1 MSANKKSAIERKFK
15 LDKTVS
21 LIKQTSYPSDG
32 VRSLAFI
39 NVDNPEQVKDRV
51 TQHEIRRHVMVTI
64 GQSRRKDGNHPRK
77 RHQVAVATT
86 APQQVPRPLSPATP
100 SYWGEVKICA
110 NFKRLFRAMD
120 MVSKGLLSVTVD
132 DTARQTRKW
141 LCNGPD
147 NLQRAG
153 EHGPSRSLQEM
164 QEYTDSL
171 SLVRKSIHATGSLA
185 SRHAIIG
192 TVICLAYFDVRASNH
207 EGWIMHMRG
216 LETIVILYG
225 GMESLESNQALRQ
238 SLFLTDVLGSL
249 VHDVQPRFPRLRCP
263 SMPVYAASGSFTHK
277 PSTTSEGSSI
287 SSLTGN
293 SPSLVIDS
301 AIKFAS
307 QLAVLLNHLPKHS
320 AHQMGLDLMI
330 PVCEI
335 AHDILSLPRL
345 EYADIDRGRHSAMW
359 STPSVSVAAELV
371 RISALALVS
380 TVITTT
386 SGDDLYCAGYRGR
399 LERGLLAYTKAE
411 GWAGRRQL
419 MLWVLVIQA
428 LMEIE
433 PARPWLLDEIMDAM
447 DSLSLDSWD
456 ELVSCLHQTAW
467 VTCAAMQEMTRLKHD
482 VEGRLAQNA

>member
-1 MSANKKSAIERKFK
+1 MSANKKSAVERKFK
-15 LDKTVS
+15 LDKAVS
-21 LIKQTSYPSDG
+21 LIKQTYYPSDG
-32 VRSLAFI
+32 VRPLAFI
-39 NVDNPEQVKDRV
+39 NVDNPEQVKDRA
-51 TQHEIRRHVMVTI
+51 TQREIRRHVMVTI
-64 GQSRRKDGNHPRK
+64 GQSRRKDGNNPRK

-120 MVSKGLLSVTVD
+120 MVSKGLLSMTVD

-141 LCNGPD
+141 LYKGPD
-147 NLQRAG
+147 NLQQASG
-153 EHGPSRSLQEM
+153 HDLARSLHEM
-164 QEYTDSL
+164 QQYTDSL
-171 SLVRKSIHATGSLA
+171 SLVRNSIHATGSLA
-185 SRHAIIG
+185 SRHGIIG
-192 TVICLAYFDVRASNH
+192 TVLCLAYFDVRASNH

-225 GMESLESNQALRQ
+225 GVEALESHQALRQ

-277 PSTTSEGSSI
+277 PSTTSSI
-287 SSLTGN
+287 ASLTGN

-301 AIKFAS
+301 AMKSAS

-320 AHQMGLDLMI
+320 VHQMGLDLMI
-330 PVCEI
+330 PVCKI
-335 AHDILSLPRL
+335 AHDILSLPRA
-345 EYADIDRGRHSAMW
+345 EYADIDKGRHSAI
-359 STPSVSVAAELV
+359 SRTPPVSAAAELV

-386 SGDDLYCAGYRGR
+386 SGDDLYCAVYRGR

-419 MLWVLVIQA
+419 MLWALVIQA

-467 VTCAAMQEMTRLKHD
+467 VTHAAMQEMTRLKHD